1 MHSVTID
8 NRRDLERLCERVS
21 AAPIVG
27 FDTEFVSEHTY
38 YPELCLVQVVT
49 PDETAVI
56 DPKAVDV
63 LPFWETIAA
72 GDRLTVFH
80 AGREE
85 LNFLLRAVGAL
96 PKRFFDVQIAAGF
109 CGNEFPAA
117 YSSLVGRFLS
127 KQIVKGEQRT
137 DWRRRPLSDA
147 QINYALEDVRY
158 LLPLHQRL
166 TELLAKRGRTSWL
179 DEELAA
185 WQNEILS
192 AQNRTDWR
200 RVSGIG
206 ALNAKSLGIVREL
219 WFWRQKEAQRVNQPA
234 KRLLRDD
241 LIVEIARRK
250 IDQPDQI
257 LAIRGLQ
264 RSDLKRNVRD
274 LVECVRRGLENPPA
288 RSERSSQGDPP
299 PQLNLLGQF
308 LTPAL
313 TTICRRAE
321 VAASMA
327 GTATDVR
334 DLIAHH
340 FGFGGSEDEEL
351 PALLRGW
358 RAELVGNLLDELLS
372 GTRSIRIA
380 NALDDDP
387 LTFDPVG

>member
-1 MHSVTID
+1 VHSLTID
-8 NRRDLERLCERVS
+8 NRRDLDSLCDRVT

-27 FDTEFVSEHTY
+27 FDTEFVSEHTF

-63 LPFWETIAA
+63 RPFWEAIVT
-72 GDRLTVFH
+72 GDRMTVFH

-85 LNFLLRAVGAL
+85 LNFLLRSVDAL
-96 PKRFFDVQIAAGF
+96 PPRFFDVQIAAGF
-109 CGNEFPAA
+109 CSNEFPAA
-117 YSSLVGRFLS
+117 YGSLVGRFLGN
-127 KQIVKGEQRT
+127 QIVKGEQRT

-158 LLPLHQRL
+158 LLPLRQRL
-166 TELLAKRGRTSWL
+166 IETLTQRGRTTWL

-185 WQNEILS
+185 WKEEILS

-219 WFWRQKEAQRVNQPA
+219 WFWRQKEAQRINQPV
-234 KRLLRDD
+234 KRVLRDD

-274 LVECVRRGLENPPA
+274 LVECVRRGIESPPQ
-288 RSERSSQGDPP
+288 RTERSSQGEPP

-327 GTATDVR
+327 GTASDVR

-340 FGFGGSEDEEL
+340 FGFGGAADEL

-372 GTRSIRIA
+372 GKKSIRIA

-387 LTFDPVG
+387 LAFDVVK